1 MTKIETYID
10 NLKIN
15 YIKKG
20 SGKTVLIIPGWGT
33 VINTYTTLLNSIST
47 YANVLCLDMPG
58 FGESNEPPKSWNLDD
73 YITLRCWTDD
83 VDKNPGKALKLDIDN
98 GLTNSGRAWH
108 LHIDN
113 CDCCSIGSADLNS
126 IEQFNKL
133 MEVFDS
139 NFRL

>member
-1 MTKIETYID
+1 MEQIISKDILLTAGFKDITYD
-10 NLKIN
+10 YEKQFH
-15 YIKKG
+15 KEHDG
-20 SGKTVLIIPGWGT
+20 
-33 VINTYTTLLNSIST
+33 
-47 YANVLCLDMPG
+47 
-58 FGESNEPPKSWNLDD
+58 LDD
-73 YITLRCWTDD
+73 YITLRRWTDD
-83 VDKNPGKALKLDIDN
+83 VDKNPGNVLKLDIDN

>member
-1 MTKIETYID
+1 MEQIISKDILLTAGFKDITYD
-10 NLKIN
+10 YEKQFH
-15 YIKKG
+15 KEHDG
-20 SGKTVLIIPGWGT
+20 
-33 VINTYTTLLNSIST
+33 
-47 YANVLCLDMPG
+47 
-58 FGESNEPPKSWNLDD
+58 LDD
-73 YITLRCWTDD
+73 YITLRRWTDD
-83 VDKNPGKALKLDIDN
+83 VDKNSGKVLKLDIDN

-113 CDCCSIGSADLNS
+113 CDWCSIGSADLNS

>member
-1 MTKIETYID
+1 MGIIGICLATI
-10 NLKIN
+10 
-15 YIKKG
+15 
-20 SGKTVLIIPGWGT
+20 LIPDIL
-33 VINTYTTLLNSIST
+33 VK
-47 YANVLCLDMPG
+47 
-58 FGESNEPPKSWNLDD
+58 F
-73 YITLRCWTDD
+73 
-83 VDKNPGKALKLDIDN
+83 DKNPGKVLKLDFDN
-98 GLTNSGRAWH
+98 GLTNSGRSWH

>member
-1 MTKIETYID
+1 MEQIISKDILLTAGFKDITYD
-10 NLKIN
+10 YEKQFH
-15 YIKKG
+15 KEHDG
-20 SGKTVLIIPGWGT
+20 
-33 VINTYTTLLNSIST
+33 
-47 YANVLCLDMPG
+47 
-58 FGESNEPPKSWNLDD
+58 LDD
-73 YITLRCWTDD
+73 YITLRRWTDD
-83 VDKNPGKALKLDIDN
+83 VDKNPGKVLKLDIDN
-98 GLTNSGRAWH
+98 GLTNSGRTWH

>member
-1 MTKIETYID
+1 MEQIISKDILLTAGFKDITYD
-10 NLKIN
+10 YEKQFH
-15 YIKKG
+15 KEHDG
-20 SGKTVLIIPGWGT
+20 
-33 VINTYTTLLNSIST
+33 
-47 YANVLCLDMPG
+47 
-58 FGESNEPPKSWNLDD
+58 LDD
-73 YITLRCWTDD
+73 YITLRRWTDD
-83 VDKNPGKALKLDIDN
+83 VDKNSGKVLKLDIDN

-113 CDCCSIGSADLNS
+113 YDCCSIGSADLNS

>member
-1 MTKIETYID
+1 MEQIISKEFLLSAGFENITPDWDAQYHKEHEGIE
-10 NLKIN
+10 
-15 YIKKG
+15 
-20 SGKTVLIIPGWGT
+20 
-33 VINTYTTLLNSIST
+33 
-47 YANVLCLDMPG
+47 
-58 FGESNEPPKSWNLDD
+58 D
-73 YITLRCWTDD
+73 YVTLRRWTDD
-83 VDKNPGKALKLDIDN
+83 VDKNPGKVLKLDIDN

-113 CDCCSIGSADLNS
+113 CDCCSIGSADIDS

>member
-1 MTKIETYID
+1 MEVQIHQEIMEQIISKELLFAAGFEDVTYD
-10 NLKIN
+10 
-15 YIKKG
+15 YEREYHKKKCG
-20 SGKTVLIIPGWGT
+20 I
-33 VINTYTTLLNSIST
+33 
-47 YANVLCLDMPG
+47 
-58 FGESNEPPKSWNLDD
+58 DD
-73 YITLRCWTDD
+73 YVSLRRWTDD
-83 VDKNPGKALKLDIDN
+83 VDKNPEKVLKLDIDN
-98 GLTNSGRAWH
+98 GLTNSGRVWN